1 LTSLVNIFW
10 RSYFSSFIFSD
21 EEYVGEVEEYDD
33 LDVRYDNQYWMTD
46 NTLSIDGSIPFA
58 ELKGQ
63 GQPSHTDHINLY
75 ALNKLSR
82 FVFKKNKI

>member
-1 LTSLVNIFW
+1 
-10 RSYFSSFIFSD
+10 
-21 EEYVGEVEEYDD
+21 
-33 LDVRYDNQYWMTD
+33 MTD
-46 NTLSIDGSIPFA
+46 NTLYIDGSIPFA